1 MRIIVFI
8 LNALIQLSAAG
19 VGFFMLLLCLNGF
32 SERQATPGIIF
43 YIVMGGLSALAMGG
57 ASALTTNRLAAKQ
70 SLGNVGGSLISV
82 IIFSVVGIVALV
94 VIFFAAVFI
103 AAAMR
108 GSR

>member
-1 MRIIVFI
+1 MRIVVFI
-8 LNALIQLSAAG
+8 LNALIQLSAAA
-19 VGFFMLLLCLNGF
+19 VGFFLLLLGLNGF
-32 SERQATPGIIF
+32 GERQATPGIIF
-43 YIVMGGLSALAMGG
+43 YIVMCVLSALAPPN
-57 ASALTTNRLAAKQ
+57 ASALTANRLAAKQ

-82 IIFSVVGIVALV
+82 MIFSVVGVVVLV